1 MPLLYSIL
9 LIASVLFYILYEHA
23 FSFYLFAFLLATPI
37 VQFILTL
44 YTAKRTDVSF
54 TDLQNTA
61 SRASKLPLRIRV
73 VNNSLLPCANLYIEI
88 EYYNM
93 LEGQKN
99 TMKINTPVYPK
110 ESHQMTLHV
119 SGVHCGTVRFRIKKC
134 KVSDMLRLFS
144 IKLRYPHEEE
154 ITKNCTL
161 TILPDYTPLENGIS
175 NYSEGG
181 IETDE
186 YSKTTKGDDPSEI
199 FDIRDYIEG
208 DKMNRI
214 HWKLTAKQNKTM
226 VKEYSL
232 PISNSIVLIVDLY
245 KDKKSGSDLLLF
257 DSLIESVAS
266 LSQHMLENNTP
277 HRVIFYDRAHSSVN
291 DMIINDEDTH
301 NELVRM
307 LLRTQLSDE
316 PDLAL
321 IDYVNSKENYRCGHI
336 IYISANYSPNAAE
349 VMNDADLAFRYTYLL
364 MTESSRITG
373 ELYNE
378 FAQIIPVYPG
388 KLAESIQDLYL

>member
-1 MPLLYSIL
+1 MPFLYSIL
-9 LIASVLFYILYEHA
+9 LVASVFFYILYEHA

-37 VQFILTL
+37 VQFILTM
-44 YTAKRTDVSF
+44 YTAKKTDVSF

-61 SRASKLPLRIRV
+61 GRASKLPLRIRV
-73 VNNSLLPCANLYIEI
+73 VNNSVLPCANLYIEI

-93 LEGQKN
+93 LEGKKN

-119 SGVHCGTVRFRIKKC
+119 SGVHCGTVRFKIKKC
-134 KVSDMLRLFS
+134 KISDMLRLFS

-161 TILPDYTPLENGIS
+161 TILPDYTPLENGIA
-175 NYSEGG
+175 NYSDIG

-199 FDIRDYIEG
+199 FDIRDYVEG
-208 DKMNRI
+208 DKLNRV
-214 HWKLTAKQNKTM
+214 HWKLTAKQDKTM
-226 VKEYSL
+226 VKDYSL

-245 KDKKSGSDLLLF
+245 KDDKSENNLILF
-257 DSLIESVAS
+257 DSLIETVAS
-266 LSQHMLENNTP
+266 LSEHMLENNTP
-277 HRVIFYDRAHSSVN
+277 HRVIFYDQTRSAVN
-291 DMIINDEDTH
+291 DITINDEDDHHSLIRT
-301 NELVRM
+301 
-307 LLRTQLSDE
+307 LLRTQLSDRR
-316 PDLAL
+316 DLAL

-336 IYISANYSPNAAE
+336 LYISANYSPNAAE
-349 VMNDADLAFRYTYLL
+349 VMNDADLAFKYTYLL
-364 MTESSRITG
+364 MTESSRITS

-378 FAQIIPVYPG
+378 YAQIIPVYPG
-388 KLAESIQDLYL
+388 RLAESIQELYL

>member
-1 MPLLYSIL
+1 
-9 LIASVLFYILYEHA
+9 
-23 FSFYLFAFLLATPI
+23 
-37 VQFILTL
+37 
-44 YTAKRTDVSF
+44 
-54 TDLQNTA
+54 
-61 SRASKLPLRIRV
+61 
-73 VNNSLLPCANLYIEI
+73 
-88 EYYNM
+88 
-93 LEGQKN
+93 
-99 TMKINTPVYPK
+99 
-110 ESHQMTLHV
+110 
-119 SGVHCGTVRFRIKKC
+119 
-134 KVSDMLRLFS
+134 
-144 IKLRYPHEEE
+144 
-154 ITKNCTL
+154 
-161 TILPDYTPLENGIS
+161 
-175 NYSEGG
+175 
-181 IETDE
+181 
-186 YSKTTKGDDPSEI
+186 
-199 FDIRDYIEG
+199 
-208 DKMNRI
+208 
-214 HWKLTAKQNKTM
+214 
-226 VKEYSL
+226 
-232 PISNSIVLIVDLY
+232 
-245 KDKKSGSDLLLF
+245 
-257 DSLIESVAS
+257 
-266 LSQHMLENNTP
+266 MLENNTP